1 MFIDI
6 KPIGAVWEVF
16 FGQNLQKKFLTKK
29 EALAFALSFR
39 DTNIRGVRTYDD
51 SGRKLTEFTFSS
63 CELPAIEV
71 NPKQSESTS

>member
-6 KPIGAVWEVF
+6 KPLGVVWEVVV
-16 FGQNLQKKFLTKK
+16 GQTLQKKCLTKK

-39 DTNIRGVRTYDD
+39 GMNIRGVRVYDD
-51 SGRKLTEFTFSS
+51 SGRILNEFTFSS
-63 CELPAIEV
+63 CEMPAVEA